1 MSRLVTISPSTHA
14 YLKKHGFDVE
24 TIYEFFGRMKPE
36 TVING
41 GDYALFTPCMDRSHE
56 VFALGLA
63 RFVSPEP
70 MRLDNIPCC
79 GAGGEASVLE
89 PQLAAQMK
97 KAVRECGRPV
107 ITTCTE
113 CAAALAG
120 AGCNVY
126 HSLTLLMGLD
136 EHPAIG
142 VSSMKALVKFYI
154 ALRPLASLVKGS
166 AEADDEIR
174 KLQEAADGPAESEAA
189 AEDSGEKAPASSGE
203 TSPAA
208 DAAPGNAASPESA
221 EESVPAGAIIPGM
234 AEKPSEDDGEA
245 AEAEPEAAEEAA
257 PAGAVFPDGTE
268 KASED
273 AGEPAEAAPGAEEE
287 DIPAGAIIP
296 GETEKVSEDDREP
309 AAEHQE
315 AGTGSSGEE
324 TKTET
329 TGK

>member
-1 MSRLVTISPSTHA
+1 
-14 YLKKHGFDVE
+14 
-24 TIYEFFGRMKPE
+24 
-36 TVING
+36 
-41 GDYALFTPCMDRSHE
+41 
-56 VFALGLA
+56 
-63 RFVSPEP
+63 
-70 MRLDNIPCC
+70 
-79 GAGGEASVLE
+79 
-89 PQLAAQMK
+89 
-97 KAVRECGRPV
+97 
-107 ITTCTE
+107 
-113 CAAALAG
+113 
-120 AGCNVY
+120 
-126 HSLTLLMGLD
+126 
-136 EHPAIG
+136 
-142 VSSMKALVKFYI
+142 
-154 ALRPLASLVKGS
+154 
-166 AEADDEIR
+166 
-174 KLQEAADGPAESEAA
+174 
-189 AEDSGEKAPASSGE
+189 
-203 TSPAA
+203 
-208 DAAPGNAASPESA
+208 
-221 EESVPAGAIIPGM
+221 M